1 MLREGKRR
9 KTLKK
14 IIKKLKKEIGED
26 RIIENADMSMYTSFR
41 AGGCADLLV
50 IPAGEKQLVHAL
62 NVLRQ
67 EKAEF
72 TVLGNGSNVLVTDGG
87 YRGVIVRIGND
98 ISKIEIEDDVL
109 ECESGALLSVIARV
123 ALNESLTGFEFAGGI
138 PGSAGGAVF
147 MNAGAYGGQMKDV
160 LFSARIYE
168 MKTGQIKEV
177 PVDELDLSY
186 RHSCLTDT
194 KDVVLSVK
202 IKLEEGDRNE
212 ISEKM
217 KDLTAQRNA
226 KQPVQYPSAGSFF
239 KRPEGYF
246 AGKLV
251 QDAGLKGLS
260 VGGAQVSELHSG
272 FIINTGDA
280 TAADIIQLMR
290 LVQNTVYDKFG
301 VMLEPEVRIIG
312 EM

>member
-1 MLREGKRR
+1 MR
-9 KTLKK
+9 TIQVKK
-14 IIKKLKKEIGED
+14 IIKKLKKEISED
-26 RIIENADMSMYTSFR
+26 RIIENADMGKYTSFR

-50 IPAGEKQLVHAL
+50 EPANESQLIHAL
-62 NVLRQ
+62 NVMRQ

-72 TVLGNGSNVLVTDGG
+72 MILGNGSNVLVRDGG
-87 YRGVIVRIGND
+87 YRGIILKIGSGLSRID
-98 ISKIEIEDDVL
+98 IEDKVL
-109 ECESGALLSVIARV
+109 ECGSGALLSVISRV
-123 ALNESLTGFEFAGGI
+123 ALNEGLSGFEFAGGI

-147 MNAGAYGGQMKDV
+147 MNAGAYGGEMKHV
-160 LFSARIYE
+160 LESVRIYE
-168 MKTGQIKEV
+168 FRTGIVREM

-186 RHSCLTDT
+186 RHSILEETG
-194 KDVVLSVK
+194 DVVLSLR
-202 IKLEEGDRNE
+202 IRLEEGDKEE

-217 KDLTAQRNA
+217 KELARQRNS

-251 QDAGLKGLS
+251 QDAGLKGVS

-272 FIINTGDA
+272 FIINTGEASAD
-280 TAADIIQLMR
+280 DIIRLMR
-290 LVQNTVYDKFG
+290 LVQNTVYDRFG

-312 EM
+312 EE